1 MYQQGI
7 AESYF
12 CAVNSQPPKPPT
24 ATVLLNGVPVN
35 YTVRRN
41 PRARNMR
48 ITISPHSGV
57 VVTLPARLK
66 RYINP
71 EDFLREKQE
80 WVLHHLQQVKPVSP
94 AAQLRDGSTM
104 YYRGQPLRLR
114 VHRDVGETPHAT
126 IEDGQLH
133 LNLPPNH
140 GQTIRQTLREWLQAD
155 AATTLHNDVRQEAQR
170 MGLMK
175 YGRVTIRDQKT
186 KWGSCSKQGNLS
198 FNWRLILFP
207 EEVRRYIVIHELC
220 HLRQFDHSPKFW
232 SLVERFDPN
241 YTTSIAWLKEHAA
254 RYERDLR

>member
-1 MYQQGI
+1 
-7 AESYF
+7 
-12 CAVNSQPPKPPT
+12 
-24 ATVLLNGVPVN
+24 
-35 YTVRRN
+35 
-41 PRARNMR
+41 MR

-94 AAQLRDGSTM
+94 AAQLRDGSTI

-114 VHRDVGETPHAT
+114 VHRDSAVGLRQVI

-133 LNLPPNH
+133 LHLPPNH
-140 GQTIRQTLREWLQAD
+140 GQTIRETLREHLWAE
-155 AATTLHNDVRQEAQR
+155 ATTVLNNDVEQEAKR
-170 MGLMK
+170 MGLGER
-175 YGRVTIRDQKT
+175 YGNVTIRDQKS

-198 FNWRLILFP
+198 LNWRLILFP
-207 EEVRRYIVIHELC
+207 EQVRRYIVIHELC
-220 HLRQFDHSPKFW
+220 HLRHFDHSPKFW
-232 SLVERFDPN
+232 ALVARFDPT
-241 YTTSIAWLKEHAA
+241 YETSIAWLKEHAA